1 MTKKLF
7 LRMYL
12 ALFAV
17 GESSS
22 SSYYSNLPPVLRM
35 SLLLLEHFSLW
46 VQASILW
53 IYTRHFS
60 DNNPNEKPVKPCKPC
75 KPCTSCL
82 CMTIRSVYPDHDF
95 DILYAT
101 TTPDSWLEEKY
112 RNILKGHHTYL
123 EVESMAP
130 AFQKSAP
137 VQSSKVA
144 QHSICATCTRH
155 LWWYRETW
163 KDLWPPSTSYP
174 WSPSN
179 HFSPSF

>member
-1 MTKKLF
+1 MITKRLF
-7 LRMYL
+7 LRIYL
-12 ALFAV
+12 ALFGV

-22 SSYYSNLPPVLRM
+22 SSYYSNLPLVLHM

-46 VQASILW
+46 VQASILR

-60 DNNPNEKPVKPCKPC
+60 DKNSNEKPVKPG
-75 KPCTSCL
+75 TSCL
-82 CMTIRSVYPDHDF
+82 CMTIRSAYPDHDF

-101 TTPDSWLEEKY
+101 TTPDLWLEERY
-112 RNILKGHHTYL
+112 RNILEGHHTYL